1 MLYPIT
7 PERLIHMKR
16 AGAAWVR
23 MTGAHAA
30 GARGPAREDVRRYA
44 DNMVLADLGTLAVGW
59 DTWEAQALTTFTR

>member
-7 PERLIHMKR
+7 PERLIHIKR

-44 DNMVLADLGTLAVGW
+44 DNMVLADAGDSPVGR
-59 DTWEAQALTTFTR
+59 DQWEAQALTAFTR